1 MTPFSRPQ
9 AINAPAAPGFRRAH
23 RLAVLG
29 LLAALLAGC
38 SDGGGP
44 AEPGATPPP
53 PPPPPSNRAP
63 LAAFT
68 AAAAVAVGEPL
79 VLDATGSSDADGD
92 PLAYAWRFGDGAAGG
107 GSRIAHTFA
116 APGRYTVALTVDD
129 GRGGR
134 TVLERAVDVNPGA
147 NAVAVVAT
155 LARVRDGAGAPL
167 AGVSVSA
174 TVATP
179 GVPGTPTAST
189 NAQGEAVISTGTGVP
204 VVLKF
209 SKPGYADQWRNA
221 SLPAGAEDG
230 WLEVVMQPREAPLVL
245 ASAAAGGALAGRDGA
260 RVVFEPGSLVDG
272 TGNAVS
278 GPVQVSITPVDVGR
292 NLAAFPGRFAGTR
305 PTGQQGLIVSYGTVE
320 YALSAGGAPV
330 QLAPGRKATIEIPVY
345 TTLNLDGSEVRVG
358 DSSPLW
364 SLNERTGG
372 WTEEG
377 SGTVV
382 ASAASPSGLA
392 LRAEVTHFSWWNHD
406 AWTGPG
412 AKPKPR
418 CKVDTN
424 ADGVLEDLTDTG
436 HCWHIGTGLDLID
449 ALPSGTGPGPDRAR
463 ALRARIST
471 DAQPTRRLPAFA
483 AYDST
488 PTGGGKVLEV
498 PANFDV
504 MFRSYAANGTLFGM
518 KVVNLGP
525 GVEQEVEILLT
536 PIADNPGTQAIS
548 LPYDRSFL
556 LKAVGETDAF
566 TFSADGASEY
576 EIKVEAA
583 PGSLIRGS
591 AQVLGAASAPVASGS
606 FSTSGGG
613 FIGVVP
619 AGVSGTVTVRV
630 NAASSVPG
638 AYRITVRRITAA
650 SGACLTTETLAMD
663 AAALPL
669 RVLRANSLHCWTLDV
684 AAGEWLEIRNQQ
696 VFDGATGT
704 ISLRA
709 PDGRVLASDP
719 YGAAAGPTAAG
730 MLLRMGL
737 AEAGTYRV
745 EITNTIATQALFQGL
760 QARRLA
766 GVQVLGA
773 TGSVTLTDVNGPS
786 AVPRFVG
793 LQRAA
798 GSEPGAL
805 LTQGPA
811 RYTVYPSQQVTNS
824 TSDVEILALA
834 PPVAGMWPVVE
845 FSRAV
850 TGSATPV
857 TVSLAPTTAL
867 GLDSNVSGTG
877 PAAGSAAALFFEA
890 TAGTE
895 ISWGFASTGSSG
907 AQLRLVAPSG
917 TGAGGVLE
925 RDTLVR
931 LAETG
936 RYTVAVATPAGS
948 SPAPYTVRVNTATP
962 PVPLARSTGP
972 APIVLEGSLAL
983 GQVLRWSLPV
993 LATDA
998 ISPLRVEALNS
1009 GFGALALLRN
1019 GNALIDRHRSGDAP
1033 TGPLW
1038 VTADGTWTLLLS
1050 TLNNPG
1056 GSLASQAGDW
1066 RLTVGQL
1073 APLPLALDEAFSRT
1087 LAANEAVL
1095 LGLAPGATT
1104 PVRWCLRPTP
1114 ATATVDLFSR
1124 NTTAELSPAH
1134 PGGDA
1139 SLRHGIG
1146 TLAPGGNRVL
1156 MLARQPATASLR
1168 IVPNPTP
1175 DTLALGAAA
1184 VAGTTGPCR
1193 SGYHRF
1199 AGTPGTAYTARIEAG
1214 FEGTVRVHFQNSG
1227 TDWVS
1232 RGTTVS
1238 GLTRSLT
1245 AGGVTVHG
1253 FTLPTGIGA
1262 GTWIIEVEAAVGS
1275 GGSYTLQLSS
1285 P

>member
-1 MTPFSRPQ
+1 MPPLPTSWPLQSRPTSHCC
-9 AINAPAAPGFRRAH
+9 AMRAAAVAAT
-23 RLAVLG
+23 LAL
-29 LLAALLAGC
+29 LLAGC
-38 SDGGGP
+38 SDSGNPG
-44 AEPGATPPP
+44 EPGEPPP
-53 PPPPPSNRAP
+53 PPPPAANRAP
-63 LAAFT
+63 VAAFT
-68 AAAAVAVGEPL
+68 AAATVAVGEPL

-92 PLAYAWRFGDGAAGG
+92 TLAYAWRFGDGAAGG

-155 LARVRDGAGAPL
+155 LARVRDLAGTPL
-167 AGVSVSA
+167 EGVSVSA

-189 NAQGEAVISTGTGVP
+189 NAEGEAVISTGTGVA

-209 SKPGYADQWRNA
+209 SKPGYADQFRNA

-260 RVVFEPGSLVDG
+260 RVVFEPGSLVDAA
-272 TGNAVS
+272 GNAVS

-305 PTGQQGLIVSYGTVE
+305 PTGEQGLIVSYGTVE
-320 YALSAGGAPV
+320 VVLSADGAPV

-358 DSSPLW
+358 DTSPLW

-382 ASAASPSGLA
+382 ASTASPSGLA

-412 AKPKPR
+412 ARPKPR

-436 HCWHIGTGLDLID
+436 HCWHIGNGPDPID
-449 ALPSGTGPGPDRAR
+449 SVAGGSSLGPDRAR

-471 DAQPTRRLPAFA
+471 DAATTRRLPAFA

-488 PTGGGKVLEV
+488 PAGGGKVLEV
-498 PANFDV
+498 PANLDV
-504 MFRSYAANGTLFGM
+504 TFRSYAANGTLFGM
-518 KVVNLGP
+518 KVVNLGAD
-525 GVEQEVEILLT
+525 VEQEVEILLT
-536 PIADNPGTQAIS
+536 PVADNPGTLAIS

-556 LKAVGETDAF
+556 LRAVGETDAF
-566 TFSADGASEY
+566 SFSADGTSEY
-576 EIKVEAA
+576 EVKVEAA
-583 PGSLIRGS
+583 PGSLVRGS
-591 AQVLGAASAPVASGS
+591 AQVLDGESAPVAGGS
-606 FSTSGGG
+606 FSTVGGG
-613 FIGVVP
+613 FIGLVP

-650 SGACLTTETLAMD
+650 SGGCLTTEALAMD

-684 AAGEWLEIRNQQ
+684 AAGEWVEIKNQQ
-696 VFDGATGT
+696 VFDGAGT

-786 AVPRFVG
+786 AVTRWVG
-793 LQRAA
+793 LQPAA
-798 GSEPGAL
+798 GGDPVAL

-811 RYTVYPSQQVTNS
+811 RYTVYPSQQFTNS
-824 TSDVEILALA
+824 TSDVEILALT

-845 FSRAV
+845 FTRAV

-867 GLDSNVSGTG
+867 SLDSNVSGTG
-877 PAAGSAAALFFEA
+877 PAAGAAAALVFEA

-895 ISWGFASTGSSG
+895 ISWGYAGTGSSG
-907 AQLRLVAPSG
+907 AQLRLIAPSG
-917 TGAGGVLE
+917 IGAGGQVQ
-925 RDTLVR
+925 RGAVVR
-931 LAETG
+931 LPETG
-936 RYTVAVATPAGS
+936 RYTMAVVTPTGG
-948 SPAPYTVRVNTATP
+948 SPAAYTVRVNNAAP
-962 PVPLARSTGP
+962 PLPLARSTGP

-983 GQVLRWSLPV
+983 GQVLRWNLPV

-998 ISPLRVEALNS
+998 ISPLRVEALSS
-1009 GFGALALLRN
+1009 GFGAVAQLRN
-1019 GNALIDRHRSGDAP
+1019 GASLVDRHRSIDPP
-1033 TGPLW
+1033 TGPVW

-1050 TLNNPG
+1050 ASTDPG
-1056 GSLASQAGDW
+1056 APLASLAGDW

-1073 APLPLALDEAFSRT
+1073 APQPLALDEAFSRS

-1095 LGLAPGATT
+1095 LGLAPGASTQ
-1104 PVRWCLRPTP
+1104 VRWCLRPTP
-1114 ATATVDLFSR
+1114 TTATIDLFSR
-1124 NTTAELSPAH
+1124 NTTTGLTLAST
-1134 PGGDA
+1134 GGDA

-1146 TLAPGGNRVL
+1146 TLAASGNRVL
-1156 MLARQPATASLR
+1156 LLARQAATASLR

-1175 DTLALGAAA
+1175 DTLTPGAAA
-1184 VAGTTGPCR
+1184 VAGSTGPCR

-1214 FEGTVRVHFQNSG
+1214 FEGTVRVYFQNSSS
-1227 TDWVS
+1227 DWVG
-1232 RGTTVS
+1232 RALTAS
-1238 GLTRSLT
+1238 GLSRSLT
-1245 AGGVTVHG
+1245 AGGTTVHG
-1253 FTLPTGIGA
+1253 FTLPTTGIGA
-1262 GTWIIEVEAAVGS
+1262 GAWIIEVEAANEGS
-1275 GGSYTLQLSS
+1275 GNYTLELTS